1 MADPI
6 VKAYMN
12 KVVLFE
18 ELTAKEESDADRMRE
33 SGHDYYLEKFHEQ
46 HPKAKELFEKFR
58 DGAKFRAR
66 IPFNVEEKVTE
77 PHPAVTSFLTQH
89 GYEFTPEDY
98 KSGIAHSTKVVGNPD
113 QGIPF
118 STKKTAHKIG
128 GLLDKHSAPED
139 LKKNFVNDPYRI
151 GAKTKAFDMI
161 ITANHR
167 DIYGGSTGRGWTSCA
182 DKRPRPHDHPWGFYD
197 GKGPASQCIPE
208 EINNHT
214 HMVYLVPHGA
224 DLDKSAIGR
233 VSFKKYKGLVTGH
246 ETLIPEPRE
255 YGTPPKEFQPAA
267 NKVMAMLFERKPNE
281 VYQKNDEVYHDG
293 SPKILFPDESHVTG
307 EQLDVAMKAM
317 PKKDAWAR
325 ATLHKFIRPD
335 EKYKTHEA
343 RDIAKAMK
351 NFGDTVD
358 GKNSREEPQN
368 VFQHSLAAAQHL
380 DSIPEKT
387 AMHLAENPHVKD
399 MIDRAA
405 KHFDVT
411 RPDHVA
417 ALINVRYPNDVT
429 RALITHATRNLAAR
443 NYNEFKHIGML
454 QERGYYNG
462 SNRQKVPLADKH
474 QMGRDAFD
482 HLIRAASDAGEL
494 NGDML
499 SRIYHTS
506 AAKSRRT
513 GNVYDHAIHY
523 EREGVPGVSAA
534 LDELARKKV
543 RSARYGSGIFGGLT
557 MHDDLAQ
564 TLYRTKPAN
573 RERLASAFN
582 IGMDHKQ
589 IMKAGKAGIAKE
601 KEIDQLFRDAKKQK
615 LEEGFDVYD
624 DFDSVEEL

>member
-1 MADPI
+1 MTDPI

-293 SPKILFPDESHVTG
+293 SPKILFPNESHVTG

-368 VFQHSLAAAQHL
+368 IFQHSLAAAQHL

-454 QERGYYNG
+454 QERGYFNG
-462 SNRQKVPLADKH
+462 SNRYKVPLADKH

-499 SRIYHTS
+499 SRIYHTAS
-506 AAKSRRT
+506 SKSRRT

-534 LDELARKKV
+534 LDELAQTEVKNAKSGR
-543 RSARYGSGIFGGLT
+543 GIFGGLT

-624 DFDSVEEL
+624 EFEENE

>member
-6 VKAYMN
+6 AKAYMN
-12 KVVLFE
+12 NVVLFE
-18 ELTAKEESDADRMRE
+18 QLNSKEESEADRMRG
-33 SGHDYYLEKFHEQ
+33 SGHDFYMEAFHSK
-46 HPKAKELFEKFR
+46 HPRAQELFEKFR

-66 IPFNVEEKVTE
+66 IPFNVEEKATE
-77 PHPAVTSFLTQH
+77 PHAAVTSFLTQH

-98 KSGIAHSTKVVGNPD
+98 KSGIAHSTRVVGDPER
-113 QGIPF
+113 GIPF

-139 LKKNFVNDPYRI
+139 VKKNFMNDPYRI

-182 DKRPRPHDHPWGFYD
+182 DKRPRPHDHPLGFYNGD
-197 GKGPASQCIPE
+197 GPASRHIKE

-224 DLDKSAIGR
+224 DLDTSAIGR
-233 VSFKKYKGLVTGH
+233 ISFKKYKGLVTGH

-267 NKVMAMLFERKPNE
+267 VKVMNMLFERKPNE
-281 VYQKNDEVYHDG
+281 VYQKNEEVYHDG
-293 SPKILFPDESHVTG
+293 SPKILFPDESNVTG
-307 EQLDVAMKAM
+307 EQMDVAMKAM

-335 EKYKTHEA
+335 QKYKTHEA

-351 NFGDTVD
+351 QMGDVID
-358 GKNSREEPQN
+358 GKHSAQEPHN

-380 DSIPEKT
+380 DSIPERT

-399 MIDRAA
+399 MIERAA

-417 ALINVRYPNDVT
+417 ALINMRHPNDVT
-429 RALITHATRNLAAR
+429 RALINHATKNLAAR
-443 NYNEFKHIGML
+443 NYTEFKHIAML
-454 QERGYYNG
+454 RERGYY
-462 SNRQKVPLADKH
+462 SSDNRAKVPLADKH
-474 QMGRDAFD
+474 QMGRDPFD
-482 HLIRAASDAGEL
+482 HIIRAASDAGEL
-494 NGDML
+494 NAEML
-499 SRIYHTS
+499 TRAYHT
-506 AAKSRRT
+506 AASKSRRT

-523 EREGVPGVSAA
+523 EREGVPGMSAA
-534 LDELARKKV
+534 LNELAQSRAI
-543 RSARYGSGIFGGLT
+543 SARRSVWNMS

-573 RERLASAFN
+573 RARLASAFN

-601 KEIDQLFRDAKKQK
+601 KEIDKMIRDAKQQK
-615 LEEGFDVYD
+615 LEEGYEVYD